1 VSTEDTSSKPT
12 TPRDSVILLRKVQ
25 TMTARSAGS
34 YSADQMPRFSAPP
47 GRHPL
52 GEARVATSG
61 SCSGPGGVDV
71 SLGMTTQVLLFEF
84 RGPTGVLPEG
94 VRHAVQERTI
104 MLRGLPP

>member
-1 VSTEDTSSKPT
+1 M
-12 TPRDSVILLRKVQ
+12 LRKVQ

-34 YSADQMPRFSAPP
+34 YSADQMTRFSAPP
-47 GRHPL
+47 GRHPFRPS
-52 GEARVATSG
+52 GEKPAVATSG

-94 VRHAVQERTI
+94 VRRAVQERTI